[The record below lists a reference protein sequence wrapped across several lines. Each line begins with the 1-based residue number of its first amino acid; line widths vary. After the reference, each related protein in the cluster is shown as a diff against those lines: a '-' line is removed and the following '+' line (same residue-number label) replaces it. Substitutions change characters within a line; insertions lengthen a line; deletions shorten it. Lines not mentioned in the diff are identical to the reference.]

1 MNLSSLTLSHFEFL
15 HNGGYN
21 LDHVYLL
28 MQIEN
33 GLDFSQSEN
42 PRMKALHQGIYR
54 KGLIT
59 EDGKVTLRGKELLK
73 YVNETEEQPVAKPL
87 KKLKIPKEN
96 FEAWWKAY
104 PGTDTFSH
112 KSSKFTGTRSL
123 RTKKDDCK
131 AKFDNIIAEGEY
143 TVQEMIAALEYEVL
157 QKKENSIKH
166 KTNKL
171 TFMQNSL
178 TYLNQRTF
186 EPFIELIREG
196 HKVEETPTNIG
207 GTDI

>member
-15 HNGGYN
+15 HNSGYN

-28 MQIEN
+28 IQIEH
-33 GLDFSQSEN
+33 GLDLSQNEN
-42 PRMKALHQGIYR
+42 PKMKALHQGIYR

-59 EDGKVTLRGKELLK
+59 EDGKLTLRGKELLK

-104 PGTDTFSH
+104 PGTDTFTH
-112 KSSKFTGTRSL
+112 KNTKFTGTRSI

-143 TVQEMIAALEYEVL
+143 TVQEMISALEYEVL